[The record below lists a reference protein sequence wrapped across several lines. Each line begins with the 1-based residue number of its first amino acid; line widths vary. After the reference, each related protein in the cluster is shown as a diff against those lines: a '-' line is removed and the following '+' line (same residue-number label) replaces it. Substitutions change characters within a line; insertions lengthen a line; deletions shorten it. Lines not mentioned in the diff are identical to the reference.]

1 MKKTL
6 VLIIFAVAMTLFAGI
21 LQAENV
27 NWNVSSDG
35 TCMTYFHVGEHTSTV
50 VIMKHRVNTDLSLRS
65 DYNWEDVHTLT
76 VNQHYVDSYE
86 CANFLYLYKLVD
98 ANTGDL
104 VSTQVFQIRASFNN
118 SPSVACFYCPDPTK
132 ETEK

>member
-27 NWNVSSDG
+27 NWNVSSDY
-35 TCMTYFHVGEHTSTV
+35 TFRTYFHVGEHNSAV

-65 DYNWEDVHTLT
+65 DYNWQYVHTLT

-104 VSTQVFQIRASFNN
+104 VSTQVFQIRAITSSNGIVN
-118 SPSVACFYCPDPTK
+118 CAICPNPTK
-132 ETEK
+132 DTEK